1 MLVLPVILGVVFL
14 TWYWWKPHPR
24 SPPTVPG
31 ALPIIGHTLE
41 LIKHRND
48 LWRYMER
55 IVDSVLENKQLVQL
69 RLDPHIL
76 YVATDPEEVRIIA
89 NTCLDKPYFYNFLVD
104 GIGNGLITADGAMW
118 KIHRKL
124 INPAFNQLVLNTF
137 LPEMN
142 AQARNLISQLT
153 AMAGKGP
160 VDVKEC
166 LNKYILRTVCTSVGL
181 DAKDQDMIDREY
193 AKTIDEYAKIIC
205 SRGYNVGLHPSLI
218 YNWTTLRSKELKV
231 VEDIKNIINPI
242 IRKRRFD
249 LSETNFAEHGKF
261 KPMLD
266 LLLHLSDEQH
276 VLSDDDIRQHLD
288 TFVIASFETTSSVLQ
303 IMLFVLGSYPD
314 VQERVYKE
322 IFGLFRI
329 QEVFK
334 GNAELT
340 KQDMS
345 KLIYLEAV
353 LKEVMRLYNV
363 IPWIGRKLGADVVL
377 HAVNMRPSPSPFVGT
392 RCESVQ
398 TGAMA
403 ESCHFTQ

>member
-24 SPPTVPG
+24 SPPTVP
-31 ALPIIGHTLE
+31 
-41 LIKHRND
+41 D

-55 IVDSVLENKQLVQL
+55 IVDSVLENKQLIQL
-69 RLDPHIL
+69 RLGPHIL
-76 YVATDPEEVRIIA
+76 YIVSDPEEVRIIA

-166 LNKYILRTVCTSVGL
+166 LNKYILRTVCRTSVGL

-249 LSETNFAEHGKF
+249 LSKF

-314 VQERVYKE
+314 VQER
-322 IFGLFRI
+322 
-329 QEVFK
+329 
-334 GNAELT
+334 
-340 KQDMS
+340 
-345 KLIYLEAV
+345 
-353 LKEVMRLYNV
+353 
-363 IPWIGRKLGADVVL
+363 
-377 HAVNMRPSPSPFVGT
+377 
-392 RCESVQ
+392 
-398 TGAMA
+398 
-403 ESCHFTQ
+403 